1 MAHYGDIMTK
11 LARLE
16 AYLKSGSTATP
27 RQITG
32 MFGLQNPTA
41 AVHALRSKG
50 VCVYA
55 NPAKLATGERTT
67 KYRVGNP
74 SKRMVQLAHS
84 FGLFA

>member
-1 MAHYGDIMTK
+1 MTK
-11 LARLE
+11 LSRLE

-41 AVHALRSKG
+41 AIHALRSKG

-55 NPAKLATGERTT
+55 NEATLSTGERTVKYAVGTPT
-67 KYRVGNP
+67 K
-74 SKRMVQLAHS
+74 KMIQMAHTL
-84 FGLFA
+84 GLFA

>member
-1 MAHYGDIMTK
+1 MTK

-41 AVHALRSKG
+41 AIHALRSKG

-55 NPAKLATGERTT
+55 NEATLTTGERTI
-67 KYRVGNP
+67 KYAVGSP
-74 SKRMVQLAHS
+74 TRKMVQVAHALGM
-84 FGLFA
+84 FN

>member
-1 MAHYGDIMTK
+1 MTK

-41 AVHALRSKG
+41 AIHALRSKG

-55 NPAKLATGERTT
+55 NEATLTTGERTI
-67 KYRVGNP
+67 KYAVGSP
-74 SKRMVQLAHS
+74 IRKMVQVAHALGM
-84 FGLFA
+84 FN

>member
-1 MAHYGDIMTK
+1 MTK
-11 LARLE
+11 LSRLE

-41 AVHALRSKG
+41 AIHALRSKG

-55 NPAKLATGERTT
+55 NEATLTTGERTIKYAVGKPT
-67 KYRVGNP
+67 K
-74 SKRMVQLAHS
+74 KMVQVAHAL
-84 FGLFA
+84 GLFA

>member
-1 MAHYGDIMTK
+1 MTK

-41 AVHALRSKG
+41 AIHALRSKG

-55 NPAKLATGERTT
+55 NESTLSSGERTI
-67 KYRVGNP
+67 KYKVGKPTAN
-74 SKRMVQLAHS
+74 MVQVAHALGM
-84 FGLFA
+84 FN

>member
-1 MAHYGDIMTK
+1 MTK

-16 AYLKSGSTATP
+16 SYLNSGSDATP

-55 NPAKLATGERTT
+55 NQAVLTTGERTV
-67 KYRVGNP
+67 KYAVGRP
-74 SKRMVQLAHS
+74 TKRMISAAHAL
-84 FGLFA
+84 GLFA

>member
-1 MAHYGDIMTK
+1 MPAVLLFLWHHYGDIMTK

-41 AVHALRSKG
+41 AIHALRADCLAEG
-50 VCVYA
+50 
-55 NPAKLATGERTT
+55 PA
-67 KYRVGNP
+67 
-74 SKRMVQLAHS
+74 
-84 FGLFA
+84 

>member
-1 MAHYGDIMTK
+1 MTK

-41 AVHALRSKG
+41 AIHALRSKG
-50 VCVYA
+50 VCVYG
-55 NPAKLATGERTT
+55 NESTLASGERTI
-67 KYRVGNP
+67 KYRVGKP